1 MSELKISLKRIAE
14 DGFSLNESIMADKSK
29 PLEARMGFELLS
41 DIKKNLLTIATQIAY
56 ITPQSEVAAILRF
69 HYTLEV
75 DSLTSLQ
82 YISNPDKGTHD
93 YKFPNGFL
101 EAVLTDVYATGRI
114 LMANHLIGTRL
125 EHQYLPFGGAT
136 NLIKLIKK
144 RK

>member
-14 DGFSLNESIMADKSK
+14 DGFSVNDAIMADESK

-69 HYTLEV
+69 RYTLEV
-75 DSLTSLQ
+75 NSLTSLQ
-82 YISNPDKGTHD
+82 YVSNPEKGTHD
-93 YKFPNGFL
+93 YKFPNGFI

-114 LMANHLIGTRL
+114 LMANHLAGTRL
-125 EHQYLPFGGAT
+125 EGQYLPFGGAN
-136 NLIKLIKK
+136 NLIKLMKK
-144 RK
+144 R